1 MKSLPEYAVSF
12 GSHTITFTLKFSSR
26 KTLGITVSPDQ
37 SVTVTSPE
45 GKRLDHIKKIV
56 KKRAPWILKQQ
67 REFGKSLPRVS
78 PRQYVSGETW
88 RYLGRQYRLKIYET
102 GIRQVKLKH
111 GLLIVEVTDPSD
123 REKIIELLAQWYR
136 NRALEY
142 FTGKAAGCYELLR
155 KYQVPLPDIQLRVM
169 HNRWG
174 SCTQSGGLILLH
186 PDLIKQPSHC
196 VEYVIMHEMCHLKH
210 PNHGPGFYRLLS
222 RVMPDWQKR
231 KQRLDDTAHEVL

>member
-1 MKSLPEYAVSF
+1 MTSLPEYAVSF
-12 GSHTITFTLKFSSR
+12 GRHTIIFTLKFSSR

-45 GKRLDHIKKIV
+45 GKSLDHIKKIV

-67 REFGKSLPRVS
+67 RAFEKFLPRVR

-102 GIRQVKLKH
+102 GAHQVKLKH
-111 GLLIVEVTDPSD
+111 GFLTVEVADRSD
-123 REKIIELLAQWYR
+123 MGKIRELLAQWYR

-142 FTGKAAGCYELLR
+142 FTGKVSTCYELLR

-169 HNRWG
+169 QNRWG
-174 SCTQSGGLILLH
+174 SCTPSGLILLH

-196 VEYVIMHEMCHLKH
+196 VEYVIMHEMCHLRH
-210 PNHGPGFYRLLS
+210 PDHGPGFYRLLS

-231 KQRLDDTAHEVL
+231 KQRLDATAHEVL